1 MFLNVMG
8 NFGNLDRL
16 LGIRRIRGVGETAF
30 NRKNIK
36 YTANL
41 LFNFRLT
48 QTCPYDARLIEKNV
62 KTKKSYFFHV

>member
-48 QTCPYDARLIEKNV
+48 QTCPYDA
-62 KTKKSYFFHV
+62 